1 MIKSGDVVKVLH
13 IDGYGVVL
21 WKPGDNTITICYP
34 YCMCNS
40 GFWSLVIEELKIP
53 IDEQSEQF
61 RALSV
66 AVQDIVKDAFK
77 NLKGD

>member
-1 MIKSGDVVKVLH
+1 MIKAGDVVKVLH
-13 IDGYGVVL
+13 IDDYGVVL
-21 WKPGDNTITICYP
+21 YKEGSDEITVCYP

-40 GFWSLVIEELKIP
+40 GFWSLVIEKLKIP

-66 AVQDIVKDAFK
+66 AVQNMIRDALK
-77 NLKGD
+77 NLK